1 MPSISVQIMTFHREA
16 GLRRAVRSM
25 LTQRG
30 IDPRTVE
37 ILIVDNSAE
46 ASARSIVAGLA
57 EIAEPAGYK
66 LRYVNETRP
75 GIAQARNAGIR
86 NTDAE
91 LVAYIDDDEEAEP
104 NWLASMLAVLTAYD
118 CDAVCGPVLPIFEDG
133 RPSNDP
139 FWGWIYDYDA
149 KVQSGATFRATGTGN
164 CLFYKSRCCP
174 TDTPFDPALGLTGGS
189 DTRFFHTLAAA
200 GKRVLW
206 CAESIVHEYV
216 PANRTQLAYGLRRRM
231 RQSQLFQQTHSWS
244 NPPNRSA
251 IVKWMMIGVAQM
263 LVYAG
268 LSAVCW
274 FWDRSRAK
282 RYLALVYGGMGKV
295 FWTPRFTAL
304 AYGLRPR
311 VRVN

>member
-1 MPSISVQIMTFHREA
+1 MRRISVQIMTFHREA
-16 GLRRAVRSM
+16 GLRRAVRSV
-25 LTQRG
+25 LGQRG

-46 ASARSIVAGLA
+46 ASARLIAAGLA
-57 EIAEPAGYK
+57 DIAEPTGYK
-66 LRYVNETRP
+66 VRYVHETRP

-86 NTDAE
+86 NTDCE
-91 LVAYIDDDEEAEP
+91 LVAYIDDDEEADAD
-104 NWLASMLAVLTAYD
+104 WLASMLAVLD
-118 CDAVCGPVLPIFEDG
+118 KFECDAVGGPVLPIFEDG
-133 RPSNDP
+133 RSPNDP

-149 KVQSGATFRATGTGN
+149 KVPSGSAYRATGTGN
-164 CLFYKSRCCP
+164 CLFYRKRCCP

-189 DTRFFHTLAAA
+189 DTRFFHDLAAA

-206 CAESIVHEYV
+206 CAEGVVHEYV
-216 PANRTQLAYGLRRRM
+216 PASRTKLAYGLRRRM

-251 IVKWMMIGVAQM
+251 IAKWMVIGAAQM
-263 LVYAG
+263 LVYSG
-268 LSAVCW
+268 LSALCW
-274 FWDRSRAK
+274 YWDRSRAK

-304 AYGLRPR
+304 NYGSR
-311 VRVN
+311 VRAS